1 MRDFDFT
8 TVTVAI
14 TIFWDVMLRS
24 LVEIYNRF
32 GETYSEGSSS
42 SAVVNL
48 SYIPKRS
55 NPFKHLPISRGH

>member
-14 TIFWDVMLRS
+14 CDVMLRS

-32 GETYSEGSSS
+32 GETYNEGSSS
-42 SAVVNL
+42 
-48 SYIPKRS
+48 
-55 NPFKHLPISRGH
+55 

>member
-14 TIFWDVMLRS
+14 SVPWDVMLRS

-32 GETYSEGSSS
+32 GEIYSEGSSS
-42 SAVVNL
+42 SALVNL
-48 SYIPKRS
+48 SYCRALHPRTQ
-55 NPFKHLPISRGH
+55 